1 MGRYNYTTPTSY
13 LELLRLLTDT
23 IAEQRA
29 KQQAQIGRYES
40 GVTLLDETSTKVQLL
55 QIELTELQPKLI
67 KASKDTDILMEKLK
81 VDQATAEE
89 TRKVASKEEAEASA
103 LAVDCD
109 NQQTECQGELDKA
122 MPAYHSALKALDK
135 LDKKS
140 IGELKTFVQPP
151 RMVGVVMEAVCLL
164 LGKKKEWSDAKKLL
178 GTLDFLD
185 QLKTYDKDNMK
196 DKLVRK
202 VKKYTDME
210 EVTLSKN

>member
-1 MGRYNYTTPTSY
+1 
-13 LELLRLLTDT
+13 
-23 IAEQRA
+23 
-29 KQQAQIGRYES
+29 
-40 GVTLLDETSTKVQLL
+40 
-55 QIELTELQPKLI
+55 
-67 KASKDTDILMEKLK
+67 
-81 VDQATAEE
+81 
-89 TRKVASKEEAEASA
+89 
-103 LAVDCD
+103 
-109 NQQTECQGELDKA
+109 

-210 EVTLSKN
+210 EVRYSKYWKKYEM